1 VAGRG
6 PPQDIQR
13 GAVGPA
19 ELPPKLSS
27 RLHAQRPVRGHQ
39 VLRQLRSEFH
49 TARWIRSGF
58 IYFFIFY
65 FRFKAF

>member
-1 VAGRG
+1 MRVAGRG
-6 PPQDIQR
+6 LPEDIQR
-13 GAVGPA
+13 GAAGPA

-58 IYFFIFY
+58 HLLFY
-65 FRFKAF
+65 LLF